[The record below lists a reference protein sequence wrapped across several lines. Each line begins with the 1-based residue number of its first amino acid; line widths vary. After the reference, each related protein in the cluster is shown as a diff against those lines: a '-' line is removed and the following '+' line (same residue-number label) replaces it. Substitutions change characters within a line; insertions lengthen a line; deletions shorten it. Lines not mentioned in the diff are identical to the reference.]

1 MDRAQFMQQLERL
14 LSDISEAERQEALD
28 YYESYFDDAGEAQE
42 AEVIQELGSPGKVAA
57 IIKADLKESNDRYAE
72 YTELGYEDSRTREPG
87 QMPDKY
93 TAVARTNSGKQQEDS
108 GREGGQNR
116 TYEGTGFG
124 AGSGTERRFG
134 RDRARGRFEEAFS
147 RAGEQMD
154 QAFNRAGEQFD
165 QAFNQAGEQFDQ
177 ARSRAGEQFSR
188 AGEQFD
194 QAFNRAGEQFDQA
207 RSRAEEQ
214 FHRARNRAEER
225 REREQNRARERYDR
239 TRSRAEQG
247 GHPEKGKNNTGFI
260 LLLILLVFA
269 SPFITGAAGGILG
282 VVITILLLPFL
293 VVFGIGAAAV
303 GVLAGGVG
311 TIAAGIGMC
320 FGNPAGGILTV
331 GIGCMLMALGIVFG
345 VVTVWAAFRLI
356 PRFFRWIR
364 DFLYRIFHRE
374 RKDGAGA

>member
-28 YYESYFDDAGEAQE
+28 YYESYFDDAGEDQE

-108 GREGGQNR
+108 GREGGQNQ

-165 QAFNQAGEQFDQ
+165 QAFNQ
-177 ARSRAGEQFSR
+177 
-188 AGEQFD
+188 
-194 QAFNRAGEQFDQA
+194 AGEQFDQA

-331 GIGCMLMALGIVFG
+331 GIGCMLMALGIVLG
-345 VVTVWAAFRLI
+345 VVTIWAAFRLI

-364 DFLYRIFHRE
+364 DFLYRIFHKE